1 LHEGYVITPALSEL
15 LPSYEKQE
23 RAMRLYYPDLINAI
37 DLKKEERRLAGV
49 QFAAERARKTV
60 RVVPAEKP
68 VEVAGPYKVFEDAQ
82 ALYKA
87 RKLSEAR
94 DAYMRVLNEGTDKV
108 LHAKAY
114 YGLARIAALER
125 NPELSEQLF
134 RKVLESGPDPDTKTW
149 SLVYLGRLADSQGQ
163 REQATENYNAA
174 LKVDGATEEARH
186 AAEKGLKESF
196 NGK

>member
-1 LHEGYVITPALSEL
+1 
-15 LPSYEKQE
+15 
-23 RAMRLYYPDLINAI
+23 
-37 DLKKEERRLAGV
+37 
-49 QFAAERARKTV
+49 
-60 RVVPAEKP
+60 
-68 VEVAGPYKVFEDAQ
+68 
-82 ALYKA
+82 
-87 RKLSEAR
+87 
-94 DAYMRVLNEGTDKV
+94 MRVLNEGADKV

>member
-1 LHEGYVITPALSEL
+1 
-15 LPSYEKQE
+15 
-23 RAMRLYYPDLINAI
+23 MRLYYPDLINAI

-82 ALYKA
+82 ALYKQ

-114 YGLARIAALER
+114 YGLARIAALEKR
-125 NPELSEQLF
+125 LEKLEKLLV
-134 RKVLESGPDPDTKTW
+134 VLTQN
-149 SLVYLGRLADSQGQ
+149 AD
-163 REQATENYNAA
+163 
-174 LKVDGATEEARH
+174 
-186 AAEKGLKESF
+186 
-196 NGK
+196 GK